1 MIVAGHFSRCPLRA
15 CARAAADAA
24 TGIPATTSEYFTGR
38 PLTVRAR
45 LTDVRRDGLAQIR
58 WSSEQVSLADQA
70 QRMDLGQMLCHSRAA
85 PHVVPTIIAT
95 LINRLT
101 KSDIPCSK
109 GQRQE
114 PARKISKAFAKQTE
128 PQNSHGMQNHS
139 TQNTRLCML
148 VFKLPSALL
157 VTQGSPCH

>member
-109 GQRQE
+109 DRGKNLQGRCQRLSQS
-114 PARKISKAFAKQTE
+114 RLSHKIHTE
-128 PQNSHGMQNHS
+128 CRVTAPRIHVCACLFFNSS
-139 TQNTRLCML
+139 VYYL
-148 VFKLPSALL
+148 
-157 VTQGSPCH
+157 